1 VKITDVRVRL
11 AEGGNERL
19 CGYCTITFD
28 REFVVRDLR
37 IIAGEKGL
45 FVAMPSRKAMRRCPH
60 CGHKNNHQARY
71 CNDCGKQLKTRPG
84 DLPRLH
90 VDIAHPV
97 TQECRRRIQE
107 RVLAAFEA
115 EKKRAARGRRSV
127 PPSSERN
134 RERQEETDFELA

>member
-1 VKITDVRVRL
+1 MKITDVRIRL

-45 FVAMPSRKAMRRCPH
+45 FVAMPSRKAMRRCPQ
-60 CGHKNNHQARY
+60 CGHKNSHQARY
-71 CNDCGKQLKTRPG
+71 CNDCGKPLKPRPG
-84 DLPRLH
+84 DLPRFH
-90 VDIAHPV
+90 VDIAHPI

-107 RVLAAFEA
+107 RVLEAFEA
-115 EKKRAARGRRSV
+115 EKRRAAARGRRSE
-127 PPSSERN
+127 PSLPK